1 MKYHLSKDN
10 FIECIEYPNYIF
22 KFTEPRELNDELI
35 QWVYKNDE
43 YFGMFNASK
52 NILVIY
58 GIPFQMHGKTIE
70 IRHFLK
76 TFAGNKND

>member
-1 MKYHLSKDN
+1 MKYHLSTDN
-10 FIECIEYPNYIF
+10 FIEYIEYPNYIF

-43 YFGMFNASK
+43 YFGMFNTSK
-52 NILVIY
+52 NILIIN

-76 TFAGNKND
+76 KFIGNKND